1 MRRFSDAGVRNSNPL
16 DLVRE
21 AVLMASKKI
30 PADALA
36 SAQDT
41 VQAEQR
47 QKALMDEFRRRLG
60 YVEQSYLFWKKCLG
74 NSNDFNA
81 SLRGL
86 KAALQAP
93 ADENATSDRLH
104 PYLELLISGT
114 ARRSATGSPDSAARL
129 TREQL
134 MAGAREVSAK
144 TSPVR
149 GRPADPILRYHVEG
163 LMALIEEM
171 GGHPV
176 RSVRYKDRH
185 YEPQMS
191 TTGGKVIEQFFKA
204 VDPAVTRTA
213 LANVVRDA
221 RRNYD
226 SKPRR
231 FMGYF
236 PFYGGSIDPETGLP
250 VPGRGYRLDQL
261 ELAPPIYCP

>member
-1 MRRFSDAGVRNSNPL
+1 
-16 DLVRE
+16 
-21 AVLMASKKI
+21 MARKKI
-30 PADALA
+30 PADAPA
-36 SAQDT
+36 SALPT
-41 VQAEQR
+41 VQTEQR
-47 QKALMDEFRRRLG
+47 QRALVDEFRRRLA
-60 YVEQSYLFWKKCLG
+60 YVEQSYLFWNRFLG
-74 NSNDFNA
+74 NSNGFNA
-81 SLRGL
+81 SLHGL

-93 ADENATSDRLH
+93 AEENATSDRLH

-114 ARRSATGSPDSAARL
+114 ARRSATGLPDTAARL
-129 TREQL
+129 SRAQL

-149 GRPADPILRYHVEG
+149 GRPADPIVRYHVEG

-191 TTGGKVIEQFFKA
+191 TTGSKVIEVFFEV

-221 RRNYD
+221 RRNWD
-226 SKPRR
+226 SKPKR
-231 FMGYF
+231 FMDYF

-250 VPGRGYRLDQL
+250 VPGRGYRLEQI
-261 ELAPPIYCP
+261 ELATPIYCP